1 MKNIAQ
7 DTKFELNYGQFRLIR
22 RHPENL
28 GIKLIQQHARTKV
41 KFLRPGYEM
50 QNVAL
55 YVENKNIQKYIWILL
70 YDLTAILR
78 STISSDQWC

>member
-22 RHPENL
+22 QHPENL

>member
-22 RHPENL
+22 QHPENL

-55 YVENKNIQKYIWILL
+55 YVENKNIQKYEKKLKIL
-70 YDLTAILR
+70 IN
-78 STISSDQWC
+78 I